1 MKPEIFDNFLDNDVF
16 KEMQQTILGER
27 FPWHLNEYI
36 LSPELDRHKKV
47 FQFTHS
53 LYKEYNPS
61 SKLCSIIDPIL
72 EIIYP
77 IAIYRIKA
85 NLRTRTTSIEE
96 SDYHVDFTDFGNNQE
111 KLKQWTTSIFYMN
124 TNNGYTKFE
133 DGSKVESVANR
144 LITFTSDMKHLGTS
158 CTDESKRV
166 VINFNY
172 FSKYS
177 L

>member
-1 MKPEIFDNFLDNDVF
+1 MWNVIDNFLDDEIF
-16 KEMQQTILGER
+16 KEIQQVILGEQ
-27 FPWHLNEYI
+27 FPWRFNEYI
-36 LSPELDRHKKV
+36 LSPELDGHRRV

-61 SKLCSIIDPIL
+61 SKLCSIIDPVL
-72 EIIYP
+72 EIIRP

-85 NLRTRTTSIEE
+85 NLRTRTTNIEE
-96 SDYHVDFTDFGNNQE
+96 SKPYHVDFADFGNNQE
-111 KLKQWTTSIFYMN
+111 KLKQWTTSVLYMN

-133 DGSKVESVANR
+133 DGSIVESVANR
-144 LITFTSDMKHLGTS
+144 FLTFESDMLHCGTS
-158 CTDESKRV
+158 CTDENKRV
-166 VINFNY
+166 IINFNY